1 LNEEAKS
8 LRDRINKVLTKKTV
22 PTDNEEVQLEKVIDM
37 MPDYDPVSYDEEEDS
52 DKDEDSD

>member
-1 LNEEAKS
+1 
-8 LRDRINKVLTKKTV
+8 
-22 PTDNEEVQLEKVIDM
+22 VQLEKVIDM